1 MRARRTDANQDAIAD
16 EFERLGCIVHRTNA
30 DWDISCQLPELP
42 MVALLVEI
50 KNPATSY
57 GRRGLN
63 KRQQGIKIARW
74 TISGVEGVSQAVQ
87 ALKTLKR
94 ALDAF

>member
-1 MRARRTDANQDAIAD
+1 MRARRVDANHSEIAE
-16 EFERLGCIVHRTNA
+16 EFERQGCIVHRTNS
-30 DWDISCQLPELP
+30 DWDLTVQLYGLTT
-42 MVALLVEI
+42 LVEV
-50 KNPATSY
+50 KNRETGY

-74 TISGVEGVSQAVQ
+74 TIYDARDVSQCVQ
-87 ALKTLKR
+87 SLKTLKE